1 MYRLR
6 FQKAHPDQWGDIHVV
21 IGDIHAVKAL
31 YDALLAES
39 RRPGPVWKRKISLE
53 VTSASDPSSPEIFSW
68 GRFHP
73 PGTPLDAP

>member
-21 IGDIHAVKAL
+21 IGDIDSVEAA
-31 YDALLAES
+31 YDTFLAES

-53 VTSASDPSSPEIFSW
+53 ITSVSDPSSPPTRSW